1 MKKPVIAIAVLVLVA
16 AGIVLPANYFG
27 QVAETTLR
35 ERLANMPYGYQMQV
49 VGYER
54 GWFSSTATLEWQPFG
69 GMFQGMG
76 AFPPGGLPV
85 GAMGELE
92 EVASLPDLS
101 LFRIDIEVAHGPVF
115 FAVAPGVGLF
125 TARGSV
131 GMNVLAEA
139 AGADPSWEEDVTLLE
154 FEASS
159 FSGATVH
166 NRLFI
171 PGLEES
177 FGPLSLNL
185 GEVRL
190 DGEWSGPGSF
200 QLQRASLA
208 DLSAS
213 VGEPEAFLVRMTG
226 FDARTE
232 YPDGIEDGAL
242 LAPAVTTS
250 SLGELLA
257 GRSDDD
263 VLFRMSG
270 LTAED
275 TFSLDENGLYGGESV
290 AALESLE
297 VAGRAFSAVAINQR
311 IGGLSEQALL
321 DYLAAAVQAPFP
333 LPPEPQD
340 PGAGTDESVPV
351 EPVPGADESIRVEP
365 VPQAPSMGPQLPPEL
380 AAAVLAMF
388 KNGIYYGLDAVLT
401 YEREH
406 KVTFGFEM
414 GYDAEK
420 APLFD
425 ALGLVPALLAGL
437 ELSMEFSVPVVA
449 AGEILGQ
456 STVQMARMQGLLQE
470 QDGVLQA
477 SIGMKQGMLTLNG
490 MPVPLGALPGVA
502 PGTPP
507 GVPPG

>member
-1 MKKPVIAIAVLVLVA
+1 MKKSLIAIAVLVLVA

-27 QVAETTLR
+27 RVTETTLR
-35 ERLANMPYGYQMQV
+35 DRMANMPYGYQMQV
-49 VGYER
+49 VEYER

-69 GMFQGMG
+69 DMFQGMG
-76 AFPPGGLPV
+76 AFPPGGLPM
-85 GAMGELE
+85 GAVGELE
-92 EVASLPDLS
+92 DVASLPDMS

-125 TARGSV
+125 TARGAV
-131 GMNVLAEA
+131 GMNALAAA
-139 AGADPSWEEDVTLLE
+139 AGADPWEEDVTLLE

-171 PGLEES
+171 PGLRES

-185 GEVRL
+185 GEVEI
-190 DGEWSGPGSF
+190 DGEWSGPDSF
-200 QLQRASLA
+200 QLQHASLA

-213 VGEPEAFLVRMTG
+213 VGEPDGFLVRLTG

-232 YPDGIEDGAL
+232 YPDGIDDGAL
-242 LAPAVTTS
+242 LAPAVATWR
-250 SLGELLA
+250 LEELLI

-275 TFSLDENGLYGGESV
+275 TFSLDENGLYGGESE
-290 AALESLE
+290 AELETLE
-297 VAGRAFSAVAINQR
+297 VAGRDFSEVEIHQR
-311 IGGLSEQALL
+311 IGGLSEQALR
-321 DYLAAAVQAPFP
+321 DYLSAAVQAPFS

-340 PGAGTDESVPV
+340 PGAATEESVP
-351 EPVPGADESIRVEP
+351 GEP
-365 VPQAPSMGPQLPPEL
+365 VPQAPAMGPQLPPEL
-380 AAAVLAMF
+380 EAAVLAMLA
-388 KNGIYYGLDAVLT
+388 NGMYYGLDAVLT

-406 KVTFGFEM
+406 KVTFGFQM

-425 ALGLVPALLAGL
+425 VLGLVPALMAGL
-437 ELSMEFSVPVVA
+437 ELSMEFSVPVEA
-449 AGEILGQ
+449 AGEMLGQ

-470 QDGVLQA
+470 EDGVLHA

-490 MPVPLGALPGVA
+490 MPVPLGALPGVGPA
-502 PGTPP
+502 TPP
-507 GVPPG
+507 GIPPG